1 MIGWPQFALVL
12 AAFFITHTVPV
23 RPPVKARLTRILGAS
38 GFTAAYSALSLFML
52 GLVITAAGR
61 APYVQLW
68 PQSDWQIHVAG
79 LGMFAVCLI
88 ICLTLGRPNPF
99 SFGGARNA
107 EFNPARAG
115 IVRYIRHPLLAALAL
130 WAGVHLLP
138 NGDLAHVIMFGIFLG
153 FALLGRLIIDRRNQR
168 LMGAAVW
175 RARVGEIKSAPLLAR
190 PITWSGSAMRLCAA
204 VILFALL
211 LGLHPIVFGVSP
223 LAW

>member
-1 MIGWPQFALVL
+1 MISWTQFALVL

-23 RPPVKARLTRILGAS
+23 RTPVKARLTRVLGRS

-52 GLVITAAGR
+52 GLVISAAGR
-61 APYVQLW
+61 APYIQLW
-68 PQSDWQIHVAG
+68 PQADWQIHVAG
-79 LGMFAVCLI
+79 LGMFAVCLL

-107 EFNPARAG
+107 EFDPARAG
-115 IVRYIRHPLLAALAL
+115 IVRYVRHPLLTALAL
-130 WAGVHLLP
+130 WAGVHVLP
-138 NGDLAHVIMFGIFLG
+138 NGDLAHVVMFSIFLG

-175 RARVGEIKSAPLLAR
+175 RARVEEVQSAALLA
-190 PITWSGSAMRLCAA
+190 PPMSWSGSLWRLCAA

-211 LGLHPIVFGVSP
+211 LFLHPIVLGVSP
-223 LAW
+223 LAI